1 MATVKLTHKP
11 VAEALGDGDQVV
23 LIQGGAI
30 KLLPADK
37 LGNGGAYGFAV
48 DEDGHLILTYEGD
61 IPPNYTINSQ
71 GHLILTVGNNQTIDL
86 GQVKGTNFIPSVSAD
101 GTLSW
106 SNDGGLPNPEPVNI
120 RGPQGEQG
128 IQGNDGPKG
137 DPGEGVPAVSA
148 ADDGAFL
155 RVRDGAWAAVQV
167 PEAEGVGF

>member
-1 MATVKLTHKP
+1 MTIFPDLNMIVPSIFPLEYADGATFT
-11 VAEALGDGDQVV
+11 
-23 LIQGGAI
+23 
-30 KLLPADK
+30 
-37 LGNGGAYGFAV
+37 
-48 DEDGHLILTYEGD
+48 
-61 IPPNYTINSQ
+61 
-71 GHLILTVGNNQTIDL
+71 
-86 GQVKGTNFIPSVSAD
+86 PSVSAD

-106 SNDGGLPNPEPVNI
+106 SNDGGLPNPDPVNI

-128 IQGNDGPKG
+128 IQGDAGPKG

>member
-1 MATVKLTHKP
+1 MTIFPDLNMIVPSIFPLEYADGATFT
-11 VAEALGDGDQVV
+11 
-23 LIQGGAI
+23 
-30 KLLPADK
+30 
-37 LGNGGAYGFAV
+37 
-48 DEDGHLILTYEGD
+48 
-61 IPPNYTINSQ
+61 
-71 GHLILTVGNNQTIDL
+71 
-86 GQVKGTNFIPSVSAD
+86 PSVSAD

-106 SNDGGLPNPEPVNI
+106 SNDGGLPNPDPVNI
-120 RGPQGEQG
+120 KGPQGPKGDTGDTGPQGEQG

>member
-1 MATVKLTHKP
+1 MTGIMAMTVVGQYGQTGLIYTGTFYF
-11 VAEALGDGDQVV
+11 AESFLGISMIVDTGQHTVSPSMFP
-23 LIQGGAI
+23 LS
-30 KLLPADK
+30 
-37 LGNGGAYGFAV
+37 AV
-48 DEDGHLILTYEGD
+48 D
-61 IPPNYTINSQ
+61 
-71 GHLILTVGNNQTIDL
+71 
-86 GQVKGTNFIPSVSAD
+86 GTTFIPSVSAD

-106 SNDGGLPNPEPVNI
+106 TNDGGLPNPDPVNI